1 MINFYSTHCG
11 KCCALENYMKE
22 NDIEFNLIDDS
33 EIVYKTA
40 SKYNI
45 LSMPFAEIDGEVYDS
60 NKLTEYLTG
69 GNR

>member
-22 NDIEFNLIDDS
+22 NNIEFNIIDDS
-33 EIVYKTA
+33 DTVYKVA
-40 SKYNI
+40 SEHNM
-45 LSMPFAEIDGEVYDS
+45 LSMPFAEIDGEFYNDQ
-60 NKLTEYLTG
+60 KLMEYLTG